1 MTEKQSEKNI
11 FMLEEVFPDAS
22 GIFSAKHK
30 KLNECYES
38 ALIVF
43 DTNVLLLPYSMR
55 NESLSLLKDL
65 YKSLIDSE
73 RLFIPNRVAREFA
86 KNRNK
91 KLGDIY
97 NSVLSQKKGKTKNE
111 LKYPI
116 LESLDEKQE
125 VDKNYEK
132 LLEAEKEFYSSI
144 NKLASTIRSWEW
156 GDPVSSMYSELFE
169 EKVFI
174 DHNKSNNELISELER
189 RFKLQIP
196 PGYKDAKKDDGG
208 VGDLAIW
215 LSLTKLGRDKVK
227 DVIFV
232 TEDVKPD
239 WWNQSNGSEFLPRFE
254 LIDEFRR
261 DTNGC
266 TLHMV
271 RLSKL
276 LELFSVQKELIQET
290 VNAEK
295 ERKNRVMNLIE
306 RLKKAETKRK
316 EAAYSGMSKEDAL
329 VEMEMWFHSNY
340 ADPVEMC
347 PFESREGGYQYIW
360 GGPYDAEEQLFS
372 EFGGYVKDSIIEE
385 LASKLNDVCSEWSGR
400 PDDPEPD
407 DYIDYEDYS

>member
-1 MTEKQSEKNI
+1 MTDKQNEKNI
-11 FMLEEVFPDAS
+11 FMLEEIFPDAS

-125 VDKNYEK
+125 LDKKYEK

-144 NKLASTIRSWEW
+144 SKLASTIRSWEW

-174 DHNKSNNELISELER
+174 DHDKSNNELIAELER

-208 VGDLAIW
+208 IGDLAIW
-215 LSLTKLGRDKVK
+215 LSLTKLGRDKVQ

-295 ERKNRVMNLIE
+295 ERKNRLFNMLE
-306 RLKKAETKRK
+306 RFKKAEEQRK
-316 EAAYSGMSKEDAL
+316 EAIYSNLSKEEAL

-340 ADPVEMC
+340 ADPAEMC

-360 GGPYDAEEQLFS
+360 GGPYDAEEQLFA
-372 EFGGYVKDSIIEE
+372 EFGGYVKDSVIEQ
-385 LASKLNDVCSEWSGR
+385 LVSKLNDECLEWSGR
-400 PDDPEPD
+400 PEEPEPD
-407 DYIDYEDYS
+407 DYFDYEEYS

>member
-1 MTEKQSEKNI
+1 MTDKKNEKNI
-11 FMLEEVFPDAS
+11 FMLEEIFPDAS

-30 KLNECYES
+30 KLDDCYED

-86 KNRNK
+86 NNRNK

-97 NSVLSQKKGKTKNE
+97 NSVLNQKKGKTKNE

-116 LESLDEKQE
+116 LESLEEKKE
-125 VDKNYEK
+125 LDKKYAI
-132 LLEAEKEFYSSI
+132 LLEAEREFYTSI
-144 NKLASTIRSWEW
+144 SKLANTIRSWEW

-169 EKVFI
+169 ERVFI
-174 DHNKSNNELISELER
+174 DHDKSNSELVTELER

-196 PGYKDAKKDDGG
+196 PGYKDAKKEDGG

-215 LSLTKLGRDKVK
+215 LSLTNLGSEKAR

-261 DTNGC
+261 NTNGC
-266 TLHMV
+266 TLHIV

-276 LELFSVQKELIQET
+276 LQLFSVQKELIQET

-295 ERKNRVMNLIE
+295 ERRNKLQTIFKNLI
-306 RLKKAETKRK
+306 KAEAKHK
-316 EAAYSGMSKEDAL
+316 EAYRKLSKEEAL
-329 VEMEMWFHSNY
+329 VEMEMWFYSNY
-340 ADPVEMC
+340 DDPANLC
-347 PFESREGGYQYIW
+347 PYETKEGGYQYIW
-360 GGPYDAEEQLFS
+360 GGPYDADEELQS
-372 EFGGYVKDSIIEE
+372 EFGGYVRDSVIEE
-385 LASKLNDVCSEWSGR
+385 LVDKLNDVCLEWSGC
-400 PDDPEPD
+400 PDEPDPE
-407 DYIDYEDYS
+407 DYEHDKFDRY

>member
-1 MTEKQSEKNI
+1 MTDNKNEKNI
-11 FMLEEVFPDAS
+11 FVLEEIFPDAS
-22 GIFSAKHK
+22 GLFSAKYK
-30 KLNECYES
+30 KLNECYDN

-86 KNRNK
+86 NNRNK
-91 KLGDIY
+91 KLGEIY

-125 VDKNYEK
+125 LDKKYEK

-144 NKLASTIRSWEW
+144 SKLASTIRSWEW

-174 DHNKSNNELISELER
+174 DHEKSNDELVAELER

-227 DVIFV
+227 DIIFV

-261 DTNGC
+261 DTDGC
-266 TLHMV
+266 TLHIV

-295 ERKNRVMNLIE
+295 WRKAF
-306 RLKKAETKRK
+306 LKNFLETARKVQEKRK
-316 EAAYSGMSKEDAL
+316 ETTYSNWSNEEAL
-329 VEMEMWFHSNY
+329 VEMEMWFYSNY
-340 ADPVEMC
+340 ADPADVC

-360 GGPYDAEEQLFS
+360 GGPYDAEEELIS
-372 EFGGYVKDSIIEE
+372 EFGGYVKDSVIDK
-385 LASKLNDVCSEWSGR
+385 LVSKLNDVCSEWSGCPEE
-400 PDDPEPD
+400 PDPD
-407 DYIDYEDYS
+407 DYDDYEEYS